1 MRSRK
6 GCGRLLLA
14 LAALALPLRV
24 NAWNE
29 TGHRVSASV
38 AYRQLDEA
46 TRKRVAGLLRKHPAY
61 AELWKNRAT
70 NGPNEELNLFWSASL
85 FPDDARKPPWDKY
98 NHPTEHYVNYRI
110 LADEGNRGAPPVAG
124 GNVLNSYVANL
135 KKVGDP
141 QAREEDRAVALS
153 WIFHQAG
160 DIHQP
165 LHAVARFSKALPE
178 GDRGGNLVKIKNPR
192 ATTEYG
198 NNLHAYWDDLLG
210 TDIAPDAIER
220 LADGLI
226 SEYPI
231 SAFATELKQTSI
243 TLWAEESVALS
254 LRTVYNNL
262 DPKITEF
269 REAPIGY
276 QADAHRAAR
285 RRVAL
290 AGYRLGEELKR
301 LFSGDSPTP

>member
-1 MRSRK
+1 MLSRQRSRF
-6 GCGRLLLA
+6 LVLA
-14 LAALALPLRV
+14 AFALALTGRA

-29 TGHRVSASV
+29 TGHRVIASI
-38 AYRQLDEA
+38 AYRQLDEP
-46 TRKRVAGLLRKHPAY
+46 TRKRVSALLRKHPAY

-85 FPDDARKPPWDKY
+85 FPDEARRPPWDKY
-98 NHPTEHYVNYRI
+98 SHPTEHYVNYRI
-110 LADEGNRGAPPVAG
+110 LAEEGNRVASPVTG
-124 GNVLNSYVANL
+124 DNVLNSYVANL
-135 KKVGDP
+135 RSLTDLPVP
-141 QAREEDRAVALS
+141 EEGRAVALS
-153 WIFHQAG
+153 WIFHQLG

-165 LHAVARFSKALPE
+165 LHSVARFSKAFPE

-192 ATTEYG
+192 ATADWG
-198 NNLHAYWDDLLG
+198 GNLHSHWDDLVG

-226 SEYPI
+226 AEYPVT
-231 SAFATELKQTSI
+231 AFKAEIKKTSI
-243 TLWAEESVALS
+243 ESWAEESVALS

-269 REAPIGY
+269 PEAPVGY
-276 QADAHRAAR
+276 QADAERAAR

-290 AGYRLGEELKR
+290 AGYRLGEELRR
-301 LFSGDSPTP
+301 LFTKANTTP